1 MLFKDVHPSKAPD
14 AIPLI
19 VILSGITRVS
29 NEEQPENDKLSISF
43 YITIKINIFQTFTI
57 RKRELFYST
66 WELYAF

>member
-29 NEEQPENDKLSISF
+29 NEEQPSNDKLSIFFTSPL
-43 YITIKINIFQTFTI
+43 KLTFFRLSQLI
-57 RKRELFYST
+57 IENCFMVLGS
-66 WELYAF
+66 

>member
-29 NEEQPENDKLSISF
+29 NEEQPSNDKLSIFSHHH
-43 YITIKINIFQTFTI
+43 
-57 RKRELFYST
+57 
-66 WELYAF
+66 

>member
-29 NEEQPENDKLSISF
+29 NEEQPSNDKLSIF
-43 YITIKINIFQTFTI
+43 FHITIKINIFQAFTI
-57 RKRELFYST
+57 NNRELFYGT
-66 WELYAF
+66 WKLNAF